1 MAHVDAHGR
10 ASPRSI
16 PMGRG
21 LLRVG
26 WGLPLLPLPLGP
38 EGWVHGLGTVARMR
52 ALLTPPADRHR
63 GHWGRGGPGVRCGA
77 GSHRPPGRHDSPQ
90 PSLASASSVFV
101 FVIPLFFNCDFS
113 GGERCWIDKSWR
125 RKGLWTP
132 LKFTFTKDTE
142 NK

>member
-1 MAHVDAHGR
+1 
-10 ASPRSI
+10 
-16 PMGRG
+16 MGQG

-26 WGLPLLPLPLGP
+26 WGLPLLPLGRQ
-38 EGWVHGLGTVARMR
+38 GRVRGVGTVAR
-52 ALLTPPADRHR
+52 AHTQLAPLAD
-63 GHWGRGGPGVRCGA
+63 GHGGHQGRGGPGVWCGA